1 MPAQSG
7 LMLSGASGAMG
18 CMHVRRVG
26 LSSVSLRLGMS
37 MGLRLGVGVGL
48 SLRLGLRLGVR
59 AAHGRTRGAWNGVVP
74 PTTAA
79 GHWNLALKT
88 VWPRSVHLVLDSTE
102 HLPSV
107 IRACTGTS
115 RLVSLPL

>member
-18 CMHVRRVG
+18 CTHVRRVG
-26 LSSVSLRLGMS
+26 LSSVS
-37 MGLRLGVGVGL
+37 
-48 SLRLGLRLGVR
+48 LRLGVR

-88 VWPRSVHLVLDSTE
+88 VWPRSIHLVLDSTE

-115 RLVSLPL
+115 RLVSLLL

>member
-37 MGLRLGVGVGL
+37 M
-48 SLRLGLRLGVR
+48 GLRLGVR

-115 RLVSLPL
+115 RPVSLPL